1 MSGKTSEKKSWF
13 DKMLTAIEVVGN
25 KLPPPAILFTYLFAI
40 TAVVGAILSI
50 AGVSLINP
58 ATQEAV
64 IPQNFFTVDG
74 LHWFLSNVVSNFTG
88 FAPLGLVITMTLA
101 IGICEES
108 GMLITLLKSV
118 LKNVPAG
125 LVPYLIAF
133 IGTCGN
139 IASDTAMVVI
149 PPLAAVIYI
158 GVGRHPVAGMINA
171 YAGAQAGFSANLM
184 IAGTDSLLQGIT
196 NQAIQGFIPDS
207 TFIVDVTCNWFFMF
221 VSTFLCGAVIGFVS
235 DKIVEPRL
243 GKYTGSASADMEDP
257 TPKEKKALRN
267 SGIVALIYIIV
278 VAIGFFTGP
287 LAGENGA
294 FIGSP
299 LLNGLI
305 PVLFFFFVLC
315 GVTYGFSAGTLKNV
329 NDVNK
334 AMTHQMTGMG
344 GYVLFCF
351 FCGQFQGLFNW
362 TKVGTLIAIAGAD
375 MLESAG
381 FTGIPLFIAFIL
393 VCAFINIFMA
403 SGSAKWAVM
412 APIFVPMFMLLGYHP
427 GFTQLLYRLGDSPGN
442 CWTPMS
448 PYIWMILTVAQAKYD
463 PDLKIGTVISNEI
476 PIAIV
481 LQIAWIIFFLI
492 WMLIGL
498 PFGPGVTMALPAG
511 VI

>member
-1 MSGKTSEKKSWF
+1 MSGNTTEKKSWF
-13 DKMLTAIEVVGN
+13 DKMLTGIETVCN
-25 KLPPPAILFTYLFAI
+25 KLPPPAILFCWLFAI
-40 TAVVGAILSI
+40 TAVVGAICSV

-58 ATQEAV
+58 ATNEAV
-64 IPQNFFTVDG
+64 TARNFFTVEG
-74 LHWFLSNVVSNFTG
+74 LHWILGALVSNFTG

-108 GMLITLLKSV
+108 GLLVTMLKSV

-133 IGTCGN
+133 VGTCGN

-149 PPLAAVIYI
+149 PPLAAIIYL

-196 NQAIQGFIPDS
+196 NTAIQSFIPDS
-207 TFIVDVTCNWFFMF
+207 TFVVDVTCNWFFMF
-221 VSTFLCGAVIGFVS
+221 ASTFLCGAVIGFVS

-243 GKYTGSASADMEDP
+243 GKYTGEATESMEDP
-257 TPKEKKALRN
+257 SAQEKAALRN
-267 SGIVALIYIIV
+267 TGIVAIVYIAIV
-278 VAIGFFTGP
+278 VIGFFAGP

-294 FIGSP
+294 FVGSP

-305 PVLFFFFVLC
+305 PVLFVFFALC
-315 GVTYGFSAGTLKNV
+315 GLTYGFSSGSLKNV

-334 AMTHQMTGMG
+334 AMTKQMNGMG
-344 GYVLFCF
+344 SYVLFCF

-362 TKVGTLIAIAGAD
+362 TRVGTLIAIAGAD
-375 MLESAG
+375 ALQSAG
-381 FTGIPLFIAFIL
+381 FTGIPLFMSFIL
-393 VCAFINIFMA
+393 VSAFINIFMS

-448 PYIWMILTVAQAKYD
+448 PYVWMILTVAQAKYQ
-463 PDLKIGTVISNEI
+463 PDLKIGTVLSNEL

-481 LQIAWIIFFLI
+481 LQIVWMIFLLI
-492 WMLIGL
+492 WMATGL
-498 PFGPGVTMALPAG
+498 PYGPGVGMMLPAG
-511 VI
+511 VL